1 MSKTNQTNTP
11 NTVGE
16 ERCRDLMVQFL
27 AELFQQTGAPA
38 QQEHFQSALQTY
50 CDNLRPWL
58 ESQDG
63 PSQPRAVFSILE
75 EYTIDATGDNVT
87 VVLSPEGDALF
98 RAWLRRN
105 KTWSDAGLNTVHAW
119 SN

>member
-16 ERCRDLMVQFL
+16 ERRRELVVQFL

-38 QQEHFQSALQTY
+38 QQEHFQAALQTY
-50 CDNLRPWL
+50 CDSLRPWL
-58 ESQDG
+58 EPQDG
-63 PSQPRAVFSILE
+63 PSQPRAVFSVLE
-75 EYTIDATGDNVT
+75 EYTMDATGDNVT

-98 RAWLRRN
+98 RAWLRRT

>member
-16 ERCRDLMVQFL
+16 ERYRELVVQFL

-38 QQEHFQSALQTY
+38 QQEHFQAALQTY
-50 CDNLRPWL
+50 CDSLRPWL
-58 ESQDG
+58 EPQDG
-63 PSQPRAVFSILE
+63 PSQLRAVFSVLE
-75 EYTIDATGDNVT
+75 EYTMDATGDHVT

-98 RAWLRRN
+98 RAWLRRT